1 MLLIFL
7 SQYAKNYFENVLSLG
22 PCGEYYCYRVEELNI
37 WWQHG
42 ENERENSIADTVQ
55 SRDGKFVIVVH
66 MVAVTLGLEIKCL
79 CEHLS
84 QNGRKEL
91 IVSDVLDLGTQ
102 DLSRLL
108 VQGFLVPMWVHGLQ
122 KTRNSVNVVARG

>member
-7 SQYAKNYFENVLSLG
+7 SQYAEGYFENVLSLG

-66 MVAVTLGLEIKCL
+66 MVAVTLGLEL
-79 CEHLS
+79 ESLGEDLP
-84 QNGRKEL
+84 QDGGEEL
-91 IVSDVLDLGTQ
+91 VVGDVLDLGPHH
-102 DLSRLL
+102 LPGLLVKRLL
-108 VQGFLVPMWVHGLQ
+108 VPVRVDGLQ
-122 KTRNSVNVVARG
+122 QRGQPVVRAV